1 MNFEEATKLKNKNE
15 HLIGQKYRG
24 GTIEELIIRPTNRN
38 EFDAFAKFYLRTM
51 NADLSLKPF
60 LESDLALDAV
70 CDRAKIRT
78 NNLFLR
84 TALDHLLDENLDVKF

>member
-1 MNFEEATKLKNKNE
+1 MNFKEATELKNKNE

-24 GTIEELIIRPTNRN
+24 GTIEQLIIRPTNGN
-38 EFDAFAKFYLRTM
+38 EFDAFAQSYLRTM
-51 NADLSLKPF
+51 NAELSIQPF
-60 LESDLALDAV
+60 LESDLAVDVV

-84 TALDHLLDENLDVKF
+84 TELDNLLDENLDVKL